1 MHGRHATAAT
11 LPWKALEG
19 EGRRSAIARRR
30 AALVGGQA
38 LQYLLG
44 RWELRGATSLAGF
57 AIVVLALGW
66 VRSAACNEREAP
78 RERGEGAE
86 PRSGEAGDGLELAQS
101 G

>member
-1 MHGRHATAAT
+1 M
-11 LPWKALEG
+11 KG

-86 PRSGEAGDGLELAQS
+86 PRSGEAGEGLELAQS